1 MNLSQQINATF
12 SQVIFWLVAVDLLF
26 FHQDLQL
33 MT

>member
-1 MNLSQQINATF
+1 MNLPQQMNATF
-12 SQVIFWLVAVDLLF
+12 SQVIFWLVVVDLLF